1 MVSDE
6 LNRLSLY
13 LWQCLLLKLFF
24 FYCQCGSVSVLL
36 VRICLK
42 PLLGVGDMCKYGER
56 HVSVHRTELIILLW
70 TFLWRCIGLSCF
82 ES

>member
-24 FYCQCGSVSVLL
+24 FYGQCGSVSVLL

-42 PLLGVGDMCKYGER
+42 PLLGVGDIC
-56 HVSVHRTELIILLW
+56 VSMGRDMFQFIELN
-70 TFLWRCIGLSCF
+70 
-82 ES
+82 